1 MRLAGRRVLI
11 TGAAS
16 GIGRACAEMFA
27 GEGAAL
33 ALLDRNDHG
42 LSDFDAVPCPADVT
56 DVAAVEGA
64 VGKAAAGLGGLDGV
78 VNCAGKDMLG
88 RLTEVSPDAWAEI
101 INVNLTGSAN
111 VCRAAIPS
119 LRAAG
124 MGTIVNVA
132 SGAGL
137 FPLPDR
143 TAYCAA
149 KAGLVMFSK
158 SLAMEVADSGIRVN
172 AVCPGAIDTP
182 MLAGSYQ
189 DAPDPAAEKAMIQQ
203 RYLLGRFGEAS
214 EIAAAILFLSSAD
227 ASYITGTAMAVD
239 GGRTF
244 Y

>member
-1 MRLAGRRVLI
+1 
-11 TGAAS
+11 
-16 GIGRACAEMFA
+16 
-27 GEGAAL
+27 
-33 ALLDRNDHG
+33 
-42 LSDFDAVPCPADVT
+42 
-56 DVAAVEGA
+56 
-64 VGKAAAGLGGLDGV
+64 V
-78 VNCAGKDMLG
+78 VNCAGKDQLG
-88 RLTEVSPDAWAEI
+88 QLTAIAPEAWEEI
-101 INVNLTGSAN
+101 IAVNLTGAAN

-119 LRAAG
+119 LRAAAA
-124 MGTIVNVA
+124 GTIVNVA

-137 FPLPDR
+137 FPLPER

-158 SLAMEVADSGIRVN
+158 ALAMEVADSGIRVN

-182 MLAGSYQ
+182 MLASSYQ
-189 DAPDPAAEKAMIQQ
+189 DAPDPVAEKAMIQR

-214 EIAAAILFLSSAD
+214 EIAAAILFLSGTE

>member
-1 MRLAGRRVLI
+1 MKLAGRRILI

-16 GIGRACAEMFA
+16 GIGRASAELFA
-27 GEGAAL
+27 NEGAAL
-33 ALLDRNDHG
+33 ALLDRNDQG
-42 LSDFDAVPCPADVT
+42 LADFDAIPCPADVT
-56 DVAAVEGA
+56 DGTAVAAA
-64 VGKAAAGLGGLDGV
+64 MAAATNGLGGLDGV
-78 VNCAGKDMLG
+78 VNCAGKDQLG
-88 RLTEVSPDAWAEI
+88 RLTEVAPAAWDEI
-101 INVNLTGSAN
+101 IAVNLTGAAN
-111 VCRAAIPS
+111 VCRAAVP
-119 LRAAG
+119 LLQAAG
-124 MGTIVNVA
+124 GGSIVNVA

-189 DAPDPAAEKAMIQQ
+189 NAPDPAAEKAMIQQ
-203 RYLLGRFGEAS
+203 RYLLRRFGTAG
-214 EIAAAILFLSSAD
+214 EIAAAILFLSGDD

>member
-1 MRLAGRRVLI
+1 MRLAGRRILI

-16 GIGRACAEMFA
+16 GIGRASAELFA
-27 GEGAAL
+27 REGAAL

-42 LSDFDAVPCPADVT
+42 LSDFDAVPCHADVT
-56 DVAAVEGA
+56 DVAAVGA
-64 VGKAAAGLGGLDGV
+64 AVAAAMSGLGGLDGL
-78 VNCAGKDMLG
+78 VNCAGKDQLG
-88 RLTEVSPDAWAEI
+88 RLTEIAPEAWGEI
-101 INVNLTGSAN
+101 IAVNLTGAAN
-111 VCRAAIPS
+111 VCRAAVPG

-124 MGTIVNVA
+124 GGTIVNVA

-137 FPLPDR
+137 FPLPNR

-158 SLAMEVADSGIRVN
+158 SLAMEVADGGIRVN

-189 DAPDPAAEKAMIQQ
+189 NAPDPVAEKTMIQQ
-203 RYLLGRFGEAS
+203 RYLLGRFGTPG
-214 EIAAAILFLSSAD
+214 EIAAAILFLSSTD

>member
-1 MRLAGRRVLI
+1 MRLQGRHVLI

-16 GIGRACAEMFA
+16 GIGRACAELFA

-42 LSDFDAVPCPADVT
+42 LADFNAIPCPADVT
-56 DVAAVEGA
+56 DVAAVGA
-64 VGKAAAGLGGLDGV
+64 AVAAAVAGLGGLDGV
-78 VNCAGKDMLG
+78 VNCAGKDQLG
-88 RLTEVSPDAWAEI
+88 RLTEVSPGDWAEI
-101 INVNLTGSAN
+101 IDVNLNGAAN
-111 VCRAAIPS
+111 ICRAAVPS

-124 MGTIVNVA
+124 SGTIVNVA

-158 SLAMEVADSGIRVN
+158 SLAMEVADDGIRVN

-189 DAPDPAAEKAMIQQ
+189 DAPDPAAEKAMIQD
-203 RYLLGRFGEAS
+203 RYLLRRFGAAS

>member
-1 MRLAGRRVLI
+1 MRQAGRRVLI
-11 TGAAS
+11 TGGAS
-16 GIGRACAEMFA
+16 GIGRACAELFA
-27 GEGAAL
+27 AEGATL
-33 ALLDRNDHG
+33 ALLDRNDHR
-42 LSDFDAVPCPADVT
+42 LSDFDAISCPADVT
-56 DVAAVEGA
+56 DITAVEAAVARA
-64 VGKAAAGLGGLDGV
+64 VAGLGGLDGV
-78 VNCAGKDMLG
+78 VNCAGKDQLG
-88 RLTEVSPDAWAEI
+88 QLTAVAPEAWEEI
-101 INVNLTGSAN
+101 IAVNLTGAAN

-119 LRAAG
+119 LRAAAA
-124 MGTIVNVA
+124 GTIVNVA

-137 FPLPDR
+137 FPLAER

-158 SLAMEVADSGIRVN
+158 ALAMEVADSGIRVN

-182 MLAGSYQ
+182 MLASSYQ
-189 DAPDPAAEKAMIQQ
+189 DAPDPVAEKAMIQR

-214 EIAAAILFLSSAD
+214 EIAAAILFLSGTE

>member
-1 MRLAGRRVLI
+1 MRLTGRRILI

-16 GIGRACAEMFA
+16 GIGRACAELFSR
-27 GEGAAL
+27 EGAAL

-42 LSDFDAVPCPADVT
+42 LSDFDAIACPADVT
-56 DVAAVEGA
+56 DVAAVGTA
-64 VGKAAAGLGGLDGV
+64 VAAAVAGLGGLDGV

-88 RLTEVSPDAWAEI
+88 RLTEVSPEAWAEI
-101 INVNLTGSAN
+101 ININLTGSAN

-124 MGTIVNVA
+124 MGSIVNVA

-137 FPLPDR
+137 FPLADR

-158 SLAMEVADSGIRVN
+158 ALAMEVADSGIRVN

-189 DAPDPAAEKAMIQQ
+189 NASDPVAEKAMIQQ

>member
-11 TGAAS
+11 TGGAS
-16 GIGRACAEMFA
+16 GIGRACAELFA
-27 GEGAAL
+27 QEGAAL

-42 LSDFDAVPCPADVT
+42 LSDFDAIPCPADITNIAEVT
-56 DVAAVEGA
+56 AAVA
-64 VGKAAAGLGGLDGV
+64 KAEQGLGGLDGV
-78 VNCAGKDMLG
+78 VNCAGKDQLG
-88 RLTEVSPDAWAEI
+88 QLTEVAPAAWEEI
-101 INVNLTGSAN
+101 IAVNLTGAAN

-119 LRAAG
+119 LRAAT

-158 SLAMEVADSGIRVN
+158 ALAMEVADSGIRVN

-189 DAPDPAAEKAMIQQ
+189 DAPDPAAEKAMIQG

-214 EIAAAILFLSSAD
+214 EIAAAILFLSSAE

>member
-16 GIGRACAEMFA
+16 GIGRACAELFA

-42 LSDFDAVPCPADVT
+42 LSDFDAIPCPADVT
-56 DVAAVEGA
+56 AVAAVGTA
-64 VGKAAAGLGGLDGV
+64 VAAAVAGLGGLDGV

-88 RLTEVSPDAWAEI
+88 RLTEVSPEAWAEI

-124 MGTIVNVA
+124 TGTIVNVA

-203 RYLLGRFGEAS
+203 RYLLRRFGEAS
-214 EIAAAILFLSSAD
+214 EIAAAILFLSSAE

>member
-1 MRLAGRRVLI
+1 VRLAGRRVLI

-16 GIGRACAEMFA
+16 GIGRACAELFA

-42 LSDFDAVPCPADVT
+42 LSDFDAIPCPADVT
-56 DVAAVEGA
+56 AVAAVGTA
-64 VGKAAAGLGGLDGV
+64 VAAAVAGLGGLDGV

-88 RLTEVSPDAWAEI
+88 RLTEVSPEAWAEI

-124 MGTIVNVA
+124 TGTIVNVA

-203 RYLLGRFGEAS
+203 RYLLRRFGEAS
-214 EIAAAILFLSSAD
+214 EIAAAILFLSSAE

>member
-1 MRLAGRRVLI
+1 MKLAGRRILI

-16 GIGRACAEMFA
+16 GIGRASAELFA
-27 GEGAAL
+27 SEGAAL
-33 ALLDRNDHG
+33 ALLDRNDQG
-42 LSDFDAVPCPADVT
+42 LADFDAIPCPADVT
-56 DVAAVEGA
+56 DVTAV
-64 VGKAAAGLGGLDGV
+64 AAAIAAATSGLGGLDGV
-78 VNCAGKDMLG
+78 VNCAGKDQLG
-88 RLTEVSPDAWAEI
+88 RLTEVAPADWNEI
-101 INVNLTGSAN
+101 IAVNLTGAAN
-111 VCRAAIPS
+111 VCRAAVPC
-119 LRAAG
+119 LQAARG
-124 MGTIVNVA
+124 GSIVNVA

-137 FPLPDR
+137 FPLPER
-143 TAYCAA
+143 TAYCAP
-149 KAGLVMFSK
+149 KAGRVMVSK
-158 SLAMEVADSGIRVN
+158 TLASAVADAGVRVN

-203 RYLLGRFGEAS
+203 RYLLRRFGTAG